1 MLAIFGFYFF
11 FLPRSALWKKI
22 LWWHWFE
29 TGKGQ
34 LIRSLVL
41 QGGTV
46 VSRSTVLPKSSRKPN
61 KPCLIKCKGGDHL
74 PMCWA
79 MKRQWKWCVWNYWKA
94 CRLVR
99 WNNQT
104 SSWRPRP
111 LRQVVKLC
119 HAWKILHVH
128 WISLESCI
136 ERQVKPFEVRSWK
149 VSFGSAFQ
157 WFSWHWS
164 HDLERSCLTPENAA
178 LFCRKA
184 VEAFKILN
192 MVSWPMATAA

>member
-11 FLPRSALWKKI
+11 FLPRQRPVKKDSMMTLI
-22 LWWHWFE
+22 N

-41 QGGTV
+41 QGGKV
-46 VSRSTVLPKSSRKPN
+46 VSRSIALPKSSRKPN
-61 KPCLIKCKGGDHL
+61 KPCLISARVVTIWNK
-74 PMCWA
+74 W
-79 MKRQWKWCVWNYWKA
+79 MK
-94 CRLVR
+94 
-99 WNNQT
+99 T
-104 SSWRPRP
+104 SSWRPRR

-128 WISLESCI
+128 WISLESCV
-136 ERQVKPFEVRSWK
+136 ERQVKPFEVRSGR
-149 VSFGSAFQ
+149 VLFGSAFQ

>member
-11 FLPRSALWKKI
+11 FLPRQRPVKNDSMMTLI
-22 LWWHWFE
+22 D

-41 QGGTV
+41 QGGKV
-46 VSRSTVLPKSSRKPN
+46 VSRSIALPKSSRKPN
-61 KPCLIKCKGGDHL
+61 KPCLISARVVTICLCVG
-74 PMCWA
+74 
-79 MKRQWKWCVWNYWKA
+79 QWNDSEIFLA
-94 CRLVR
+94 A
-99 WNNQT
+99 QATET
-104 SSWRPRP
+104 SGE
-111 LRQVVKLC
+111 VVSCLEDPTC
-119 HAWKILHVH
+119 SLN
-128 WISLESCI
+128 SLESCI
-136 ERQVKPFEVRSWK
+136 ERQVKPFEVRSGR
-149 VSFGSAFQ
+149 VLFGSAFQ
-157 WFSWHWS
+157 WFSWRWS